1 MNKLLSTTALVVA
14 LSVPA
19 MAFAQSSGTQ
29 DQTGMQQQ
37 NSAQSG
43 FMAARGQSDIF
54 ASDLIGKEVYA
65 RRSGQN
71 ELRSNDG
78 ATDGQAAQADAHAD
92 TTDGQAPA
100 TEGRAQAQGEQHM
113 NADGSRGMEMVNR
126 SDIENMEQIGQI
138 NEIILSND
146 GEVRALVIGV
156 GGFLGMGEQDVA
168 VTMDQITFASDSDD
182 QSQMYVVLNTSADML
197 NDAPP
202 YDRTAMNDGTQR
214 GGQQGM
220 AQDQQARQTQQGT
233 QGQMGQQDQRAG
245 LTAPQMQRD
254 GFSQI
259 DARDVSTEMLMG
271 QSVYDTQDN
280 DVGSIDDMLLDE
292 DGAISHVIID
302 FGGFLGIGSSQAA
315 IGYDELTILATDG
328 YSDVRIYVDATR
340 DQIQNL
346 PRYSARN

>member
-14 LSVPA
+14 LGIPVMSV
-19 MAFAQSSGTQ
+19 AQTTGSGM
-29 DQTGMQQQ
+29 QTQQQ
-37 NSAQSG
+37 NGMGSG
-43 FMAARGQSDIF
+43 FMAERSQSDIF
-54 ASDLIGKEVYA
+54 ASELMGQQVYA

-78 ATDGQAAQADAHAD
+78 ATSDQAGM
-92 TTDGQAPA
+92 TDGQAPA
-100 TEGRAQAQGEQHM
+100 TEGQAQADGAQHM
-113 NADGSRGMEMVNR
+113 DSNGSRGMEMVNR
-126 SDIENMEQIGQI
+126 SDIENMDQIGQI

-168 VTMDQITFASDSDD
+168 VTMDQITFASDSDA

-280 DVGSIDDMLLDE
+280 DVGSIDDMRLDE